1 MGLLAD
7 IFDMDEETEK
17 DIKDVVKAVGLIALL
32 IGGAGAAGGSLD
44 LPFDMLSMLTSCQT
58 AQSMRLHILR
68 SLLKDQ

>member
-7 IFDMDEETEK
+7 LFDMDEDTEQ

-44 LPFDMLSMLTSCQT
+44 LPFNDEE
-58 AQSMRLHILR
+58 
-68 SLLKDQ
+68 DD

>member
-7 IFDMDEETEK
+7 IFDMDVETEK

-44 LPFDMLSMLTSCQT
+44 LPFDN
-58 AQSMRLHILR
+58 
-68 SLLKDQ
+68 DNGEE